1 MTGLTSTTDG
11 TSPHRV
17 VIVGCGFGG
26 LFAARALRR
35 APVQVTVVDRTNHHL
50 FQPLLYQLATGILS
64 AGEIAPPIRDVLR
77 KQRNTSVLLGDVIGI
92 DADRRS
98 LAVRTLASQWEISYD
113 SLIVATGASQSY
125 FGHDEFA
132 ASAPGLKSLDDALE
146 IRARIFGAF
155 ELAER
160 EPDPVQR
167 ARLMTFVVIGAGP
180 TGVEMAG
187 QIAELSHRALGR
199 NFRSIDPRR
208 ARVLLLD
215 GGHQLLASFPESLQR
230 RTVKDLE
237 RLGVEIH
244 LGVRVTGVD
253 SGGID
258 TDSTEAALKRIPT
271 TVKIWAAGVQASPLG
286 HVLADATGAAV
297 DRAGRVQVR
306 EDCSVPGHPEIFVV
320 GDLMALDGL
329 PGVAEVAMQS
339 GIHAGR
345 TIVRRLRDQPDEPFK
360 YRDLGSMATIS
371 RFRAVVSLGP
381 LRLSGFIGWLGWLLV
396 HLAFL
401 TGFKNRV
408 ATIASWTVA
417 FIGHGRPERAI
428 TAREALGPPDT
439 DQPPPGLGTDAR
451 TPTEGAPRPERR
463 EPSVS
468 TPCRDQ

>member
-1 MTGLTSTTDG
+1 MSAITASGSSCTSVTPVRKMTSPVSTPDR

-64 AGEIAPPIRDVLR
+64 SGEIAPPIRDVLR
-77 KQRNTSVLLGDVIGI
+77 KQLNTRVLLGDVVGI
-92 DADRRS
+92 DAERRS
-98 LAVRTLASQWEISYD
+98 LGVRTLASHWELGYD
-113 SLIVATGASQSY
+113 SLILATGAAQSY

-132 ASAPGLKSLDDALE
+132 AAAPGLKTLDDALE

-160 EPDPVQR
+160 EPDAAER
-167 ARLMTFVVIGAGP
+167 SRLMTFVVIGAGP

-187 QIAELSHRALGR
+187 QIAELSHRALGH

-215 GGHQLLASFPESLQR
+215 GGQHLLASFPESLQR
-230 RTVKDLE
+230 RTIKNLE

-244 LGVRVTGVD
+244 LGVKVTRV
-253 SGGID
+253 D
-258 TDSTEAALKRIPT
+258 TNRVETSSDDPALQRIPAA
-271 TVKIWAAGVQASPLG
+271 VKIWAAGVQASPLG
-286 HVLADATGAAV
+286 HALAQATATAV
-297 DRAGRVQVR
+297 DRAGRVQVHN
-306 EDCSVPGHPEIFVV
+306 DCTVPGHPEIFVV
-320 GDLMALDGL
+320 GDLMALDEL

-339 GIHAGR
+339 GVHAAR
-345 TIVRRLRDQPDEPFK
+345 TIARRLRGKPGEPFT

-371 RFRAVVSLGP
+371 RFRAVATLGP
-381 LRLSGFIGWLGWLLV
+381 IRLSGFVGWLAWLVV

-408 ATIASWTVA
+408 ATVASWTIA
-417 FIGHGRPERAI
+417 FIGRGRPERAI
-428 TAREALGPPDT
+428 TARQALGPAAAPP
-439 DQPPPGLGTDAR
+439 QPAADELPA
-451 TPTEGAPRPERR
+451 
-463 EPSVS
+463 
-468 TPCRDQ
+468 

>member
-1 MTGLTSTTDG
+1 MPDG

-35 APVQVTVVDRTNHHL
+35 APVQVTVIDRTNHHL

-64 AGEIAPPIRDVLR
+64 SGEIAPPIRDVLR
-77 KQRNTSVLLGDVIGI
+77 KQRHTRVLLGDVAGI
-92 DADRRS
+92 DAERRS
-98 LAVRTLASQWEISYD
+98 LAVRTLASRWEIGYD

-132 ASAPGLKSLDDALE
+132 AAAPGLKSLDDALE

-160 EPDPVQR
+160 EPDPAER
-167 ARLMTFVVIGAGP
+167 SRLMSFVVVGAGP

-187 QIAELSHRALGR
+187 QIAELSRRALR
-199 NFRSIDPRR
+199 HNFRSIDPGQ

-215 GGHQLLASFPESLQR
+215 GGQRLLASFPESLQR
-230 RTVKDLE
+230 RAAKDLE

-253 SGGID
+253 LNGVD
-258 TDSTEAALKRIPT
+258 TDSADPALKRIPAA
-271 TVKIWAAGVQASPLG
+271 VKIWAAGVQASPLG
-286 HVLADATGAAV
+286 RALADATGAAV

-306 EDCSVPGHPEIFVV
+306 DDCTVPGHPEIFVV
-320 GDLMALDGL
+320 GDLMALDDL

-339 GIHAGR
+339 GLHAAR
-345 TIVRRLRDQPDEPFK
+345 TITRRLQGKAEKPFR

-371 RFRAVVSLGP
+371 RFRAVVTLGP
-381 LRLSGFIGWLGWLLV
+381 LRLSGFTGWLTWLCV

-408 ATIASWTVA
+408 ATIASWTIA
-417 FIGHGRPERAI
+417 FIGRGRPERAI
-428 TAREALGPPDT
+428 TAHQGLRSAVAQQALHGSETGATVPP
-439 DQPPPGLGTDAR
+439 
-451 TPTEGAPRPERR
+451 EGAPR
-463 EPSVS
+463 S
-468 TPCRDQ
+468 